1 MTWLGFAGA
10 TIPQICAVTGH
21 SAQGATTIL
30 KHYLAQ
36 HPDMADAAIGK
47 LVAWYEGAE
56 TDDA

>member
-21 SAQGATTIL
+21 SAQGAATIL
-30 KHYLAQ
+30 KHYLAL